1 MSFLDSL
8 ENNLKALESQEERD
22 PEKRKR
28 DIEARQAERDAA
40 VLLAPHVETLKTG
53 PYTQQLLSAARTTG
67 HRLRTFVDIAWIGT
81 TLRLDARARRLE
93 LRPTP
98 EGIVAVYLQDGQE
111 LRAEPLDLSGS
122 PEELI
127 QRWLAV

>member
-28 DIEARQAERDAA
+28 DLEARQAERDAA
-40 VLLAPHVETLKTG
+40 LLVAPHVETLKSG
-53 PYTQQLLSAARTTG
+53 PYTQQLLSAARTIG
-67 HRLRTFVDIAWIGT
+67 HRLRTFVDIAWIGSI
-81 TLRLDARARRLE
+81 LRLDARARRLE

-98 EGIVAVYLQDGQE
+98 EGILAVYMQDGQE
-111 LRAEPLDLSGS
+111 LRSELLDLSGN
-122 PEELI
+122 PEEFVR
-127 QRWLAV
+127 RWLEA

>member
-8 ENNLKALESQEERD
+8 ENNLKALESLEERD

-28 DIEARQAERDAA
+28 DLEARQAERDEALR
-40 VLLAPHVETLKTG
+40 VAPHVEALKSG
-53 PYTQQLLSAARTTG
+53 PYTQQLLSAARATG

-81 TLRLDARARRLE
+81 TLRLDARSRRLE
-93 LRPTP
+93 LRPSA
-98 EGIVAVYLQDGQE
+98 EGIVAVYLLDGQE
-111 LRAEPLDLSGS
+111 LRTELLDLAGS

-127 QRWLAV
+127 LRWLES

>member
-28 DIEARQAERDAA
+28 DLEARQAERDAA
-40 VLLAPHVETLKTG
+40 LLLAPHVETLKSG
-53 PYTQQLLSAARTTG
+53 PYTQQLLSAARTIG
-67 HRLRTFVDIAWIGT
+67 HRLRTFVDIVWIGS

-98 EGIVAVYLQDGQE
+98 EGILAVYMEDGQE
-111 LRAEPLDLSGS
+111 LRSELLDLSGA

-127 QRWLAV
+127 RHWLEA

>member
-8 ENNLKALESQEERD
+8 ENNLKALESQEQRD
-22 PEKRKR
+22 PEARKR
-28 DIEARQAERDAA
+28 ELEARQADRDTAL
-40 VLLAPHVETLKTG
+40 LLAPHVETLKSG

-67 HRLRTFVDIAWIGT
+67 HRLRTFVDIAWIGS

-98 EGIVAVYLQDGQE
+98 QGILAVYLEGGAE
-111 LRAEPLDLSGS
+111 LRVEPLDLAGD
-122 PEELI
+122 PADLI
-127 QRWLAV
+127 RHWMED

>member
-28 DIEARQAERDAA
+28 DLEARQAERDEALR
-40 VLLAPHVETLKTG
+40 VAPHVETLKSG

-81 TLRLDARARRLE
+81 TLRLDARSRRLE
-93 LRPTP
+93 LRPSA
-98 EGIVAVYLQDGQE
+98 EGIVAVYFLDGQE
-111 LRAEPLDLSGS
+111 LRTEPLDLAGS
-122 PEELI
+122 PEDLI
-127 QRWLAV
+127 VSWLEG